1 MSSNLVYATTH
12 SVIKVLDLRTMRVLQ
27 TMENPR
33 HYGPITCLCIDR
45 KRSWIVVGT
54 STGVLTLWDRRFG
67 LLLKSWH
74 VGVASTGRSVRIHQC
89 VVHPSK
95 GRGKWVMVSVE
106 ASKRTM
112 DRSFTNLVEVWDI
125 ENSILMETFI
135 TRTGSTSDAIPEPHE
150 LTGVDADT
158 SPAAAIATLVRSRQ
172 QPSGDV
178 RPTMSSRSSSS
189 VDELLPPAP
198 DVRAFVV
205 GLDFGGHSTVQR
217 SEFGELGVDAGI
229 SSTRTTGRGFMVS
242 GSEDRKM
249 RLWDLGKLE
258 RTTVLSGLSENE
270 KPSYQYVFA
279 FMCLGLLYLITAYI

>member
-1 MSSNLVYATTH
+1 
-12 SVIKVLDLRTMRVLQ
+12 MRVMQ

-95 GRGKWVMVSVE
+95 GRGKWVMMSVE
-106 ASKRTM
+106 ASKRTT
-112 DRSFTNLVEVWDI
+112 DRSYTNLVEVWDI
-125 ENSILMETFI
+125 EKAVLMETFV
-135 TRTGSTSDAIPEPHE
+135 TRTGSTSDALPEPHE
-150 LTGVDADT
+150 LTGVEADT
-158 SPAAAIATLVRSRQ
+158 SPAAAIAALVRSRQ
-172 QPSGDV
+172 QSAADAKPLA
-178 RPTMSSRSSSS
+178 MSSRSSSA
-189 VDELLPPAP
+189 DELSPAPAP
-198 DVRAFVV
+198 DVRALVV
-205 GLDFGGHSTVQR
+205 GLDFAGHSTVHR
-217 SEFGELGVDAGI
+217 SEFGELGVDAGA
-229 SSTRTTGRGFMVS
+229 SNLRLAGRGFMVS

-258 RTTVLSGLSENE
+258 RTTILSGSLDNE
-270 KPSYQYVFA
+270 KPSYQYVLA
-279 FMCLGLLYLITAYI
+279 FTLLITI